1 MSLFSFFVVLL
12 LLCLAFQPPVEPLRP
27 KSRAELHRAQ
37 LANEHKQAQDQVLK
51 EKAKELHKAAAE
63 RATIWREERQ
73 RMREEYLTKQAVS
86 HGFDPNSGVGNIGD
100 PLDCF
105 NVPGGTAQ
113 RDLCGICGGDDS
125 SCSDCAGVPNGEA
138 EEDCAGVCQ
147 GNDVSCEDC
156 SGTQNGELVEDSCG
170 VCGGDG
176 STCRDCAG
184 VLQGTSVVDECG
196 VCGGDSTS
204 CVDCHGVPNGPDQND
219 PCGVCGGDGHTC
231 CSNVD
236 AVVYAN
242 TENDAIVVL
251 CSGHGSCSADHGFCL
266 CDQGFTGPFCSAR
279 QNLCLALEGRLG
291 TMDLCSGRG
300 TCDPDTGTCSCN
312 DPDTWMGPECEFNRC
327 MYRGAY
333 NVMAEECQ
341 CIHGY
346 GGQYCDRCAASHPE
360 FGKVHVCMEMKKGWQ
375 AVPEDLWLSSSIL
388 LGEKH
393 PVAPVFTLIDVDQAK
408 AQSYVWGHALINVI
422 ETSRWNNDL
431 RRDVIWP
438 NSTHKASGYYYDCGC
453 RLATPP
459 PLVHDDGGADD
470 GDTNTT
476 VVIEAKLE
484 ARSYRPRFIPVPR
497 TDKAHEALA
506 MSSRT
511 EARKT
516 WLRGLSVRA
525 PATFSQCQGFLD
537 DVLDEFGFNI
547 NVATAEVS
555 EVAAA
560 VEQVNDECGGEVA
573 FVVTWFLV
581 GLLILILVGGAVMTV
596 LWAVKKYAKKQT
608 ELL

>member
-1 MSLFSFFVVLL
+1 M
-12 LLCLAFQPPVEPLRP
+12 QPP
-27 KSRAELHRAQ
+27 KSRAELHR
-37 LANEHKQAQDQVLK
+37 EHLVNQHRQAQDQILK
-51 EKAKELHKAAAE
+51 EKAKELQKAANE
-63 RATIWREERQ
+63 RAKAWREERQ
-73 RMREEYLTKQAVS
+73 RMRETYLTKQAVI
-86 HGFDPNSGVGNIGD
+86 HGYDPNSGVGQIGD

-105 NVPGGTAQ
+105 GVPGGTAK
-113 RDLCGICGGDDS
+113 RDLCKICGGDNS
-125 SCSDCAGVPNGEA
+125 SCSDCAGLPNGDA
-138 EEDCAGVCQ
+138 KEDCAGVCQ

-156 SGTQNGELVEDSCG
+156 SGAQNGDLVPDACG

-184 VLQGTSVVDECG
+184 VLQGTSLVDECG

-204 CVDCHGVPNGPDQND
+204 CADCHGVPNGPDQND
-219 PCGVCGGDGHTC
+219 ACGVCGGNGHSC
-231 CSNVD
+231 CASANDDD

-242 TENDAIVVL
+242 TEDDGRIVL
-251 CSGHGSCSADHGFCL
+251 CAGHGSCSAEHHFCL
-266 CDQGFTGPFCSAR
+266 CDQGWTGPFCSAR
-279 QNLCLALEGRLG
+279 QNLCLALEGNLG
-291 TMDLCSGRG
+291 SLDLCNGRG
-300 TCDPDTGTCSCN
+300 TCDPDTGTCSCH
-312 DPDTWMGPECEFNRC
+312 DPDTWMGPECEFHRC

-333 NVMAEECQ
+333 NVLAEKCQ

-346 GGQYCDRCAASHPE
+346 GGQYCERCAASHSE
-360 FGKVHVCMEMKKGWQ
+360 SGKVHVCLELTKGWQ
-375 AVPEDLWLSSSIL
+375 AVPEDLWLSRSIL

-408 AQSYVWGHALINVI
+408 AQSYVWGHALINVLK
-422 ETSRWNNDL
+422 TSRWNNDL

-453 RLATPP
+453 RLAMPP
-459 PLVHDDGGADD
+459 PAPPVQDGED
-470 GDTNTT
+470 GDTNHNTT
-476 VVIEAKLE
+476 VVGRACK
-484 ARSYRPRFIPVPR
+484 ARIYRPRFTPVPS
-497 TDKAHEALA
+497 TDKARHALGTVRR
-506 MSSRT
+506 MESRN
-511 EARKT
+511 T

-537 DVLDEFGFNI
+537 EVLDEFGFNI

-573 FVVTWFLV
+573 FVVTWFLL
-581 GLLILILVGGAVMTV
+581 GLLILILIGGAVMIV

-608 ELL
+608 EFI